1 VVRTHLPAP
10 PPCIAALLLSRLD
23 ADAPARAG
31 SASSAPPRLLPPS
44 LPAVAVD
51 AADAL
56 PEEEDDD
63 TDDGR
68 GLSPLAAAEVAGGG
82 GAPAGAGWLPP
93 LPPLL
98 WPGNTCAG
106 NGSGSVRT
114 RSFDCEKRFRSPSG
128 TFSCAKRGRH
138 TCRDSNSGEGVR
150 SETFKVFTPS
160 QSQRPNP
167 SAAKNNIGT
176 RRHTM
181 ATSVHASRNRESERD
196 HGIREPKGDQGMIS
210 TGDDGRA
217 TSYGSQPE
225 EGGTEAG

>member
-56 PEEEDDD
+56 PEEDDDD

-68 GLSPLAAAEVAGGG
+68 GLSPLAAAEVEGGG

-150 SETFKVFTPS
+150 SETFKVFEREDPGALCPPTQVQGSGLTPS

-167 SAAKNNIGT
+167 SAARNNIGT

-181 ATSVHASRNRESERD
+181 ATSIHASRNREN
-196 HGIREPKGDQGMIS
+196 
-210 TGDDGRA
+210 
-217 TSYGSQPE
+217 YGSQPK
-225 EGGTEAG
+225 EGGTDEG